1 MQTIKWLGFCV
12 AQTMSRS
19 VLHFFPSSDNAS
31 APYAASCTL
40 TLFGPGGMRSS
51 VVLEGGR
58 LGHPDGLRLEDA
70 FPALKGEVSGVFG
83 LEVEI
88 STPQPRLDVTS
99 SGCVVE
105 IVSQGLPVRFAPKKL
120 MRAEVSETIRQ
131 LRARTLGRSEAE
143 KTASPE
149 QASEANS
156 TSSASGSSLPRRAPT
171 TGLAIRDGQQVPSL
185 MIVNGS
191 SEPCSASVY
200 SVSAGLPKP
209 STHVPLT
216 RVELAPG
223 ASQELQLDEGFF
235 RAGALEDL
243 SFGRCSAL
251 PLVVEVHRKN
261 SETKGSATS
270 SGQHSG
276 DSRGESIPEVA
287 SFMVYREALTRRMS
301 SVTSLG

>member
-1 MQTIKWLGFCV
+1 MQSIKWLGFCV

-40 TLFGPGGMRSS
+40 TLFGAGGVRSS

-70 FPALKGEVSGVFG
+70 FPALKGEASGVFG

-120 MRAEVSETIRQ
+120 LKAEVSETIRQ
-131 LRARTLGRSEAE
+131 LRAKSVDRNGAAAE
-143 KTASPE
+143 KAATPE
-149 QASEANS
+149 VNAE
-156 TSSASGSSLPRRAPT
+156 TSKTVPASGWRGPSS
-171 TGLAIRDGQQVPSL
+171 GLAVRDGQHVPSL

-191 SEPCSASVY
+191 SEPCSAAVY

-209 STHVPLT
+209 SMHVPLT
-216 RVELAPG
+216 KVDLAPG

-235 RAGALEDL
+235 RGGDL
-243 SFGRCSAL
+243 KELSLGRCSAL
-251 PLVVEVHRKN
+251 PLVVEVSRRGNDSKA
-261 SETKGSATS
+261 GAA
-270 SGQHSG
+270 SG
-276 DSRGESIPEVA
+276 GENIPEVA
-287 SFMVYREALTRRMS
+287 SFMVYREAATRRMS